1 MDTNASTMPDYYR
14 SSIRYDCISVA
25 ERYDFHIGNA
35 IACAWRHPY
44 RNRPLDD
51 LREALWHIDREIER
65 TGSTTF
71 TSPDGTDPTIFDL
84 SYWDV
89 SYLRDFWDALD
100 HGDLAGMKQV
110 LEALIP
116 LFENEQQRR
125 GGQDIQVWESLNPY
139 SQKTSTQRRKG

>member
-14 SSIRYDCISVA
+14 TSIRYDCISGA
-25 ERYDFHIGNA
+25 ERYDFHNGNA

-71 TSPDGTDPTIFDL
+71 TSPDGTDPTILDL

-116 LFENEQQRR
+116 LFENEQQRQ
-125 GGQDIQVWESLNPY
+125 GGQDIQVRESLNPY